1 MADPDT
7 DIHSNHVHPQWSSRW
22 AFILAATGS
31 AVGLG
36 NIWKFPY
43 MAGDGGGGAFVL
55 VYLLCVVLIGVPI
68 MMSEVM
74 LGRRARRS
82 PINTMRKL
90 ARDEKASPMWKGL
103 GWMGVIAGFLILS
116 YYSVIAGWT
125 LAYTVRIGSGMF
137 TLATADGVKALFG
150 GFVSDPEKLLAWHTI
165 FMVMTVGVIARGVQ
179 NGVERA
185 VKFMMPALYI
195 LLLALV
201 FYAMG
206 AGDFEKAVNFLF
218 RPDFTKLTPGVV
230 LGAMGQAFFSL
241 SLGMGAI
248 MIYGSYLPQDASIAG
263 TTFTIAF
270 ADTLV
275 AVLAGLAIFP
285 IVFATSLEP
294 GAGPGLVFQTLPIAF
309 GNMPGGQFWGTL
321 FFVLLVFAAWT
332 SAISLLEPVVAWLSE
347 SRGIQRTTAT
357 AWVGIITW
365 LLGIVTVLSFS
376 TWAFEFDFLGVK
388 KTSGVFDILDIV
400 TSSIMLPL
408 GGILIA
414 VFAGWKMRK
423 HSSQAELAMKLE
435 IGYSLWRFLVR
446 YVAPVLVSMALVW
459 LLFEP
464 YIRKYFAQY
473 L

>member
-1 MADPDT
+1 MATTDT
-7 DIHSNHVHPQWSSRW
+7 DIHSNHVHPQWTSRW
-22 AFILAATGS
+22 AFVLAATGS

-43 MAGDGGGGAFVL
+43 MAGDGGGSAFVL

-74 LGRRARRS
+74 LGRRGRRS

-90 ARDEKASPMWKGL
+90 ARDERASPMWKGL

-125 LAYTVRIGSGMF
+125 LAYVVRIASGLF
-137 TLATADGVKALFG
+137 TLATADGAKTLFG
-150 GFVSDPEKLLAWHTI
+150 EFVTDPEKLLAWHTI
-165 FMVMTVGVIARGVQ
+165 FMVMTVGVIARGVES
-179 NGVERA
+179 GVERA
-185 VKFMMPALYI
+185 VKFMMPALFI
-195 LLLALV
+195 LLIALV

-206 AGDFEKAVNFLF
+206 AGDFERAVNFLF
-218 RPDFTKLTPGVV
+218 QPDFSKLTPGVI
-230 LGAMGQAFFSL
+230 LGAIGQAFFSM

-248 MIYGSYLPQDASIAG
+248 MIYGSYLPQDSSIAG

-270 ADTLV
+270 ADTMV
-275 AVLAGLAIFP
+275 ALLAGLAIFP

-294 GAGPGLVFQTLPIAF
+294 AAGPGLVFQTLPIAF
-309 GNMPGGQFWGTL
+309 GNMPGGQLFGTL
-321 FFVLLVFAAWT
+321 FFILLVFAAWT

-347 SRGIQRTTAT
+347 SRGVNRVTAT
-357 AWVGIITW
+357 VWVGIITW
-365 LLGIVTVLSFS
+365 LLGIVTVMSFS

-388 KTSGVFDILDIV
+388 KTSGIFDILDIL

-414 VFAGWKMRK
+414 VFAGWKMSRA
-423 HSSQAELAMKLE
+423 SSQQELAIRVE
-435 IGYSLWRFLVR
+435 IGYLVWRFLVR
-446 YVAPVLVSMALVW
+446 FVAPVLVGLALIW

-464 YIRKYFAQY
+464 YIRPY
-473 L
+473 LGN